1 MSTRRRPPTVVPEPE
16 PLGPSELLP
25 GLAVDDPYRPT
36 GQRFWRRLRR
46 HRLAV
51 GSAVVLVL
59 LAAACFAAPLLAPY
73 GPNQQHL
80 ALGAVGPSLH
90 HWFGTDE
97 LGRDELARLLY
108 AGQISLEIGLAVAL
122 LSTLVGTIVG
132 AVAGYVGKTTDQAL
146 MRVTD
151 LFLVLPALAV
161 LALALEKFGHD
172 RLTIIWVL
180 AALFWMY
187 IARVVRA
194 QVLALKE
201 QEYIEAARAS
211 GTSVPWI
218 VWRHVLPN
226 CVSQIVVNATL
237 RGRRGDRRRVR
248 AVLPRVRRPA
258 AGDVLGTHAGGRRG
272 LRRHVTGVPPLLPG
286 ARHPRDHPR
295 GQLPRRRTPRR
306 LRPPI
311 HMTPPLLH
319 VEHLAVEFPTDDGP
333 LHAVDDLGF
342 DVADHEVVGLVG
354 ESGSGKTV
362 TTLAPLGCC
371 RPARGARLGAGSEAR
386 SCSAGPNG
394 SSRAPPRRRDLDRLP
409 GAPWPRSTP

>member
-1 MSTRRRPPTVVPEPE
+1 VSTRRRPPTVVPEPE

-25 GLAVDDPYRPT
+25 GLAVDDPYRPA

-51 GSAVVLVL
+51 GSALVLVL

-80 ALGAVGPSLH
+80 ALGAVGPSLQ

-151 LFLVLPALAV
+151 LFLVLPALAL

-172 RLTIIWVL
+172 RFTIIWVL

-211 GTSVPWI
+211 GASAAWI

-226 CVSQIVVNATL
+226 CVGQIVVNATL
-237 RGRRGDRRRVR
+237 AVAAAIVAESALSFLGFGVQLPATSWGRMLADAEGYVGTSQAYLLYFPGLAILVTILAVNFLGD
-248 AVLPRVRRPA
+248 
-258 AGDVLGTHAGGRRG
+258 G
-272 LRRHVTGVPPLLPG
+272 LRD
-286 ARHPRDHPR
+286 A
-295 GQLPRRRTPRR
+295 
-306 LRPPI
+306 
-311 HMTPPLLH
+311 
-319 VEHLAVEFPTDDGP
+319 
-333 LHAVDDLGF
+333 F
-342 DVADHEVVGLVG
+342 D
-354 ESGSGKTV
+354 
-362 TTLAPLGCC
+362 
-371 RPARGARLGAGSEAR
+371 
-386 SCSAGPNG
+386 
-394 SSRAPPRRRDLDRLP
+394 
-409 GAPWPRSTP
+409 PRST

>member
-73 GPNQQHL
+73 GPNQQDL

-211 GTSVPWI
+211 GASVPWI

-237 RGRRGDRRRVR
+237 AVAAAIVAESALSFLGFGVQLPATSWGRMLADAEGYVGTSQAYLLYFPGLAILVTILAVNFLGD
-248 AVLPRVRRPA
+248 
-258 AGDVLGTHAGGRRG
+258 G
-272 LRRHVTGVPPLLPG
+272 LRD
-286 ARHPRDHPR
+286 A
-295 GQLPRRRTPRR
+295 
-306 LRPPI
+306 
-311 HMTPPLLH
+311 
-319 VEHLAVEFPTDDGP
+319 
-333 LHAVDDLGF
+333 F
-342 DVADHEVVGLVG
+342 D
-354 ESGSGKTV
+354 
-362 TTLAPLGCC
+362 
-371 RPARGARLGAGSEAR
+371 
-386 SCSAGPNG
+386 
-394 SSRAPPRRRDLDRLP
+394 
-409 GAPWPRSTP
+409 PRST